1 MASKGRTVLQGL
13 AGLAGGLLGSRAG
26 ELLEAVDTFAGVLE
40 RAAEKAPA
48 KGRRKRAPLEL
59 VASTREPEREALP
72 RAPRADVIDVEFTEG
87 PPSKAARPVK
97 LKSPRR

>member
-13 AGLAGGLLGSRAG
+13 AGLAGGLLGSKAG

-59 VASTREPEREALP
+59 VASTREPETLA

-87 PPSKAARPVK
+87 PPSPRARPVK
-97 LKSPRR
+97 LKSSRR